1 MKRAYLLL
9 LVLCSCARAQAAA
22 APTINP
28 SAPVDFRPGPVV
40 WQEEFW
46 DIKPDKLDEFMAAY
60 RTEVY
65 SIRRHIHGY
74 RGYTV
79 LTTLPKDRTAPQPP
93 EPAGAYQNFISPHY
107 GLYTGSGVLTERS
120 INIGILIRR
129 THNLIII
136 QHFQTWAD
144 ADAYPAA
151 FAAAYSAAHNGETP
165 AEGLAKRL
173 YPFVNN
179 TWSTYYRLVE
189 TGFPAHY
196 TGAATGNDA
205 DGLNLEPHPEPSY
218 WVKEFFLVD
227 PANAAR
233 FQEAYEHDSYAYSR
247 QVRGHHGD
255 QRAASRRRSTTNG
268 GQQSQFPAGRL
279 AGIVPAASGHAA
291 RWHHPYQRILQ
302 RVRHV
307 SRYVFHHHLSNPRDG
322 LGQVDQFHGRNL
334 RARAQRCEQDRAG
347 QKDHVPL
354 RQRSLGP
361 RLPNDRN
368 KLCAGRVITNR
379 PRGAQ
384 ALIPKNGLY
393 LDRLILCESIL
404 LCRSCCE
411 KAVKTIR

>member
-247 QVRGHHGD
+247 QVRGHHGVSLLTSV
-255 QRAASRRRSTTNG
+255 QPAAGEAQQTAASKANFPLG
-268 GQQSQFPAGRL
+268 GSRELFQP
-279 AGIVPAASGHAA
+279 
-291 RWHHPYQRILQ
+291 HPGML
-302 RVRHV
+302 
-307 SRYVFHHHLSNPRDG
+307 LDG
-322 LGQVDQFHGRNL
+322 
-334 RARAQRCEQDRAG
+334 
-347 QKDHVPL
+347 
-354 RQRSLGP
+354 
-361 RLPNDRN
+361 
-368 KLCAGRVITNR
+368 
-379 PRGAQ
+379 
-384 ALIPKNGLY
+384 
-393 LDRLILCESIL
+393 
-404 LCRSCCE
+404 
-411 KAVKTIR
+411 TIRTNESFNASAMFRDTFSIITYQTLETGSDKLTSSMDAIYAREHSGASRIEQVKKTMFPYARDHWDLVYLMIETSFAPGE